1 MKIHNIKL
9 KNIHSLKG
17 IHEISFVEGALSKT
31 GLFAITG
38 PTGSGKSTLLDAI
51 TLALYNS
58 TPRSGNLSKN
68 AIEKNGA
75 IITRN
80 TADAFCETEY
90 ESNGKIFRSRW
101 EISRARTGNLR
112 DYHMS
117 ISMRDETG
125 KFQLL
130 DIKKGDVPA
139 KNTEIIGLNYDQFI
153 KSVLLSQGEFA
164 KFLKSNSKDRSALLE
179 KITGT
184 EIYTKIGMAAFE
196 KQKEEKTALE
206 KLQFRLGD
214 IIILS
219 NEELQNI
226 RVMMKELTQKAT
238 DEKKRLVSV
247 GEKIITKK
255 QLEIKT
261 VAALQTNDR
270 IKKLSNQKIGMKD
283 EEEKLNQHNKLL
295 PHKSDIDKLLTLE
308 KQLANLEKNKEISLA
323 SLEILIVDIEQLN
336 KVLITKKQTLGNL
349 QIEYDDLQP
358 VLKKVRVL
366 DEKIKIDTFRI
377 EQTEKQ
383 HNGIS
388 NETKRAEKA
397 LEKQKSEL
405 ETINSKLR
413 RIGKFLNENPELENL
428 GKEYP
433 GIEKHNKIFSDQK
446 DALKRKIKLEAPTL
460 FRQIDKTSSTKNIM
474 DLLANKHHKIE
485 TQIQTL
491 RASLENQADNQQQI
505 IEKIELK
512 NTELGRL
519 KELVQFATTYEKQEN
534 EKSKLIINLAQLKK
548 SLEITKTAKQKIS
561 HESEIIGKHIEEL
574 QAKKERE
581 ALEAKYNDD
590 RKMLKPDEAC
600 PLCGSIHHPFIED
613 YQNTLTKTEEQL
625 TIKTLEFKQL
635 RKNLD
640 KANDKYS
647 RIDNEIISKENGLS
661 KLINELNESLKVIEG
676 FVEKTGTADS
686 SNDPEVNKKLRTQK
700 ETEIKKLKQNLDL
713 VIKISGLEES
723 KTSIDILIEQAETL
737 NSLEGELHQMLQ
749 SYSGYFEKKYNTDKI
764 IHTLNT
770 KLLHFEE
777 AIKQKIKF
785 QEKEV
790 TSKSIIIEKQNRL
803 TDLEKESAEI
813 SRELQEQKN
822 SCKNLI
828 SERKY
833 LFGIRDADTE
843 EKKQEKIIKTT
854 EREILE
860 LEKTIGINLT
870 NKTNL
875 DSRIKTLV
883 IDADRTKGEINQL
896 GTKLSPLLRMLNFR
910 SPFDASMAMLN
921 VEEAAGIHEKV
932 SQLKVDTDKTRQSLE
947 DIQAEISK
955 LNAKDDQEITLPELQ
970 KLKTEID
977 NAISV
982 MDQETG
988 TFIARLDND
997 EKNRTKSAGLRKEI
1011 SNQEKE
1017 FLRWEALN
1025 NLIGDARGSKF
1036 SRFAQQLT
1044 LIQLLAKANRHLKK
1058 LTERYIVI
1066 NENIGENDELFIID
1080 TYHGDEKRS
1089 VKTLSGGES
1098 FLVSLALA
1106 LGLSDLAGNK
1116 TRISS
1121 LFIDEGFGS
1130 LDQETLDIALS
1141 TLEILQHETNR
1152 TIGVISHVE
1161 ALKERI
1167 TTQIELTKDASGN
1180 SLLLVKS

>member
-1 MKIHNIKL
+1 M
-9 KNIHSLKG
+9 
-17 IHEISFVEGALSKT
+17 
-31 GLFAITG
+31 
-38 PTGSGKSTLLDAI
+38 
-51 TLALYNS
+51 
-58 TPRSGNLSKN
+58 
-68 AIEKNGA
+68 
-75 IITRN
+75 
-80 TADAFCETEY
+80 
-90 ESNGKIFRSRW
+90 
-101 EISRARTGNLR
+101 
-112 DYHMS
+112 
-117 ISMRDETG
+117 
-125 KFQLL
+125 
-130 DIKKGDVPA
+130 
-139 KNTEIIGLNYDQFI
+139 
-153 KSVLLSQGEFA
+153 
-164 KFLKSNSKDRSALLE
+164 
-179 KITGT
+179 
-184 EIYTKIGMAAFE
+184 
-196 KQKEEKTALE
+196 
-206 KLQFRLGD
+206 
-214 IIILS
+214 
-219 NEELQNI
+219 
-226 RVMMKELTQKAT
+226 LT
-238 DEKKRLVSV
+238 
-247 GEKIITKK
+247 
-255 QLEIKT
+255 
-261 VAALQTNDR
+261 
-270 IKKLSNQKIGMKD
+270 
-283 EEEKLNQHNKLL
+283 
-295 PHKSDIDKLLTLE
+295 
-308 KQLANLEKNKEISLA
+308 
-323 SLEILIVDIEQLN
+323 
-336 KVLITKKQTLGNL
+336 TKKQTLRNL

-358 VLKKVRVL
+358 ILKKVRVL
-366 DEKIKIDTFRI
+366 DEKIKIDASRI

-388 NETKRAEKA
+388 NETKRGKKA

-405 ETINSKLR
+405 KSIESKLKG
-413 RIGKFLNENPELENL
+413 INTFLIKNPELKNL
-428 GKEYP
+428 GTEYP
-433 GIEKHNKIFSDQK
+433 GIMKHNNILSDQK
-446 DALKRKIKLEAPTL
+446 DALKKKIKLEAPAL
-460 FRQIDKTSSTKNIM
+460 FRQIDKASSTKNIM

-491 RASLENQADNQQQI
+491 KTSLNNQAANQQQI
-505 IEKIELK
+505 IEEIDLK
-512 NTELGRL
+512 NTELNTL
-519 KELVQFATTYEKQEN
+519 NELVQLSTTFKKQEK
-534 EKSKLIINLAQLKK
+534 EKSKLIINLAELKK
-548 SLEITKTAKQKIS
+548 NLENTKTNRLKIS
-561 HESEIIGKHIEEL
+561 HELEIIGKHIEEL

-600 PLCGSIHHPFIED
+600 PLCGSIHHPFIEN

-635 RKNLD
+635 RKSLD

-647 RIDNEIISKENGLS
+647 RIDNEIISKKNDLS
-661 KLINELNESLKVIEG
+661 KLINELNESLKVIKR
-676 FVEKTGTADS
+676 FVENTGTANS

-713 VIKISGLEES
+713 VMKISSLEKTKNSIYLFIEQVDAIYSLEE
-723 KTSIDILIEQAETL
+723 
-737 NSLEGELHQMLQ
+737 ELHKMLQ
-749 SYSGYFEKKYNTDKI
+749 AYSNYFEKKFTTDEI
-764 IHTLNT
+764 ISILKT
-770 KLLHFEE
+770 KLSHFDE
-777 AIKQKIKF
+777 ATKQKIKYR
-785 QEKEV
+785 EMEA
-790 TSKSIIIEKQNRL
+790 TSNSVIKEKQNRF
-803 TDLEKESAEI
+803 TELEKESIEI
-813 SRELQEQKN
+813 NLELQKQK
-822 SCKNLI
+822 SKCKNLK
-828 SERKY
+828 SERAD

-997 EKNRTKSAGLRKEI
+997 EKNKRKSAGLRKEI
-1011 SNQEKE
+1011 SKQEKE

-1044 LIQLLAKANRHLKK
+1044 LIQLLTKANRHLKK
-1058 LTERYIVI
+1058 LNNRYIVI
-1066 NENIGENDELFIID
+1066 NENQGDNNELFIID

-1130 LDQETLDIALS
+1130 LDQETLDTALL
-1141 TLEILQHETNR
+1141 TLERLQHETNR

-1167 TTQIELTKDASGN
+1167 TTQIELTKDVLGN
-1180 SLLLVKS
+1180 SLLVIKS